1 MIAFAICQFKG
12 GHESASATA
21 TSMIVTY
28 INNRDF
34 KLIFHAKHI
43 KIEFAMSC
51 IRNLPENTVIH
62 IHDNLK

>member
-1 MIAFAICQFKG
+1 
-12 GHESASATA
+12 
-21 TSMIVTY
+21 MIVTY

-62 IHDNLK
+62 IHDSIN